1 MKPTFPFLKLFLFT
15 LILISCTKAPQVKG
29 GVVSAMPYASQVGVD
44 ILKKGGNAYDAMV
57 ATNFAL
63 ASRD

>member
-1 MKPTFPFLKLFLFT
+1 MKPTFPFLKLFLFTFT

-44 ILKKGGNAYDAMV
+44 ILKKAAMP
-57 ATNFAL
+57 TMQWL
-63 ASRD
+63 QLILH